1 MQMMDPRQLND
12 VEISGNG
19 TKSVGQIIVQR
30 PHESHVP
37 SNQISFHFPF
47 ISCSIFS
54 FEKFLA
60 ILLQN
65 ENVGVTTF
73 FFLSKTWPAVDI

>member
-19 TKSVGQIIVQR
+19 TKSVGQTIVQR

-37 SNQISFHFPF
+37 SNQIFFHFPL